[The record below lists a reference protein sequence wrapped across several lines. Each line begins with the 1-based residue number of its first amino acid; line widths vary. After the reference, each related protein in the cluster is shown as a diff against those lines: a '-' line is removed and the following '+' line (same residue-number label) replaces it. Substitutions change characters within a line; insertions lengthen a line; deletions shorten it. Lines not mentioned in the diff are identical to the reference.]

1 MKIVTILSA
10 ILFLTLNS
18 YSEPTSYDKCMV
30 RLTKEQLLSDVIE
43 LHCSGF
49 IDNQTFTIEGFTI
62 KFPGFPSEVIKGT
75 RLNSD
80 ARLYA
85 RKLKANQMVTLFDIK
100 KAYQEGKLVS
110 EKEIP
115 AFYIKIIESQIATT
129 DLD

>member
-10 ILFLTLNS
+10 IFFLTLSS
-18 YSEPTSYDKCMV
+18 YSEPTSFDKCMV
-30 RLTKEQLLSDVIE
+30 RLTKEQLLADHLE

-85 RKLKANQMVTLFDIK
+85 GKLKANQMVTLFDIK
-100 KAYQEGKLVS
+100 KAYQEGKLVTG
-110 EKEIP
+110 KKIP

>member
-10 ILFLTLNS
+10 ILFLTLSS
-18 YSEPTSYDKCMV
+18 YSETTSFDKCMV
-30 RLTKEQLLSDVIE
+30 RLTKEQLLADGIE

-49 IDNQTFTIEGFTI
+49 IENQTFTIKGFTI
-62 KFPGFPSEVIKGT
+62 KFPGFPAEEIAGT
-75 RLNSD
+75 QLNED

-85 RKLKANQMVTLFDIK
+85 QKLKANQMVTLSNIK

-110 EKEIP
+110 GQEIP
-115 AFYIKIIESQIATT
+115 SFYIKIIESQIATT

>member
-10 ILFLTLNS
+10 ILFLTLSS
-18 YSEPTSYDKCMV
+18 YSETTSFDKCMV
-30 RLTKEQLLSDVIE
+30 RLTKEQLLADGIE

-49 IDNQTFTIEGFTI
+49 IENQTFTIKGFTI
-62 KFPGFPSEVIKGT
+62 KFPGFPSEVIEGT

-85 RKLKANQMVTLFDIK
+85 GKLKSNQMVTLFDIK
-100 KAYQEGKLVS
+100 KAYQEGKLVT

-115 AFYIKIIESQIATT
+115 SFYIKIIESQIATT